1 LEAKME
7 KDTIGIAFEILIDE
21 IVGLTQTIID

>member
-1 LEAKME
+1 ME